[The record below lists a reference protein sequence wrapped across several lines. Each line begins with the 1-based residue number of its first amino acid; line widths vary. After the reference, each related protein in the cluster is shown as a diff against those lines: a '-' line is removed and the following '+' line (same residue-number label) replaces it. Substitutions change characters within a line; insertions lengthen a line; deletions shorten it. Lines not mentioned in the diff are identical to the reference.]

1 MTICYGMIHIMHT
14 CVYGYHVWILVT
26 IAPHS
31 SRVRMD
37 GQDLVEPLVRDGA
50 TSSPKTSNSWQQTL
64 LEASNI
70 AVNRSRWTTTLI

>member
-14 CVYGYHVWILVT
+14 CVYAYHVWILVT

-50 TSSPKTSNSWQQTL
+50 TSSPKTAGSKHCWRLRISLSIVAAGRQH
-64 LEASNI
+64 
-70 AVNRSRWTTTLI
+70 